1 MNNYFDDLYN
11 EVYEYTYDTI
21 MENETV
27 TSNRGGGNKKNV
39 NPKIKKKIK
48 HKKRKLL
55 LLITAMIA
63 AFVFIKKKLTPD
75 IKEEPIR
82 KMGEEYATLKW
93 HIQSGKSREDYHV
106 GYDTLKKAAGKNTD
120 ITISYCDKM
129 LEVLNNTKKDV
140 NAIRDVE
147 SVKNLLIIEKRLKNP
162 ITRLLDSK
170 YLTPEM
176 QKRIKSAYDGLD
188 FFSSIENDIDESFFE
203 ED

>member
-1 MNNYFDDLYN
+1 MIQLWK
-11 EVYEYTYDTI
+11 TKLRLLI
-21 MENETV
+21 G
-27 TSNRGGGNKKNV
+27 GGGNKKNV

-162 ITRLLDSK
+162 VTRLLDSK